1 MFKIAF
7 SGAQNCGKTTKS
19 RFFYFSCLQMGLK
32 TELVEETARMCP
44 FPLDD
49 KADFKTQDWITRKQM
64 ALEFE
69 IKSKNPDIM
78 VCDRSILDPLIY
90 SKFLFELGKMTD
102 GDLDIIRNRVLEWIH
117 TYDAI
122 VLCREYPMVNDGV
135 RSIDEKAQIH
145 INDLFDETVVE
156 LGLKNIRRT

>member
-1 MFKIAF
+1 
-7 SGAQNCGKTTKS
+7 
-19 RFFYFSCLQMGLK
+19 MGLK

-44 FPLDD
+44 YPLDD

-64 ALEFE
+64 ALEHE
-69 IKSKNPDIM
+69 AKAREPDFII
-78 VCDRSILDPLIY
+78 CDRSILDPLIY
-90 SKFLFELGKMTD
+90 SKFLFELGKMND
-102 GDLDIIRNRVLEWIH
+102 GDLDIIYNRVKEWVP
-117 TYDAI
+117 TYNAI

-145 INDLFDETVVE
+145 INDLFDKTVVE